1 MKKKELKNAIASIE
15 ARLKKNTLSEDAAAL
30 WDEVRAAFEALADD
44 EAEHDITELQDK
56 FAELAAKYDKANAEA
71 EEAVAERIQKLRNEI
86 FAQMN
91 AGKSVKDKLTPE
103 LAQKVANA
111 IAKSRN
117 RDEVRNSVE
126 AVLKE
131 NGITGLSYGYIVDY
145 SLELKFEDNEGLYD
159 ELHKTPFTRFIY
171 SEIDRTQATQVAKQW
186 DKSSETEKAIQEL
199 EANDRTLDTK
209 YIYKRQQFALED
221 LDEIEDNGQ
230 LQEFLAKISNELR
243 VLTKSG
249 IVSAILVGD
258 QVNPVGEKIT
268 TFEAIGT
275 KAATD
280 AFTSVLSSSDADVQ
294 AFISGLGVSTMQSTL
309 LAAARMTMSR
319 IWNPYSKKSVI
330 AMHKDT
336 LTAMAAYVPAAGG
349 DLSFRSREEVAAMI
363 GADEIYTTE
372 AMPTIPASGNTAPV
386 FVAFLP
392 DGYWVK
398 EKKVLDV
405 AYPTYEK
412 NVHNMQYEMNCG
424 GKLHDLLSSA
434 VFNLVVQ

>member
-1 MKKKELKNAIASIE
+1 MKKKLKNVIAAID
-15 ARLKKNTLSEDAAAL
+15 ARLKKNTLSEDAQAL
-30 WDEVRAAFEALADD
+30 WEEVRAAFEALADD
-44 EAEHDITELQDK
+44 EAEHNITELQDK
-56 FAELAAKYDKANAEA
+56 FEELAANYAKQNAEN
-71 EEAVAERIQKLRNEI
+71 EEKVAERIQKVRNEI
-86 FAQMN
+86 MAAIN
-91 AGKSVKDKLTPE
+91 AAKPVKEKLTPE

-111 IAKSRN
+111 IANSRSRMQVQEN
-117 RDEVRNSVE
+117 VE

-145 SLELKFEDNEGLYD
+145 SLELKLEDNEGLYD
-159 ELHKTPFTRFIY
+159 QLHKTPFSRFIY

-186 DKSSETEKAIQEL
+186 DKTSETEKAIQQL
-199 EANDRTLDTK
+199 VANDRTIDAK

-230 LQEFLAKISNELR
+230 LQEFLAKISSELR
-243 VLTKSG
+243 ILCKSG

-268 TFEAIGT
+268 TFESIGT

-280 AFTSVLSSSDADVQ
+280 AFTYVLKSTDTEVTNFLTGLQVSS
-294 AFISGLGVSTMQSTL
+294 MQSTL
-309 LAAARMTMSR
+309 LAAARLTMSR
-319 IWNPYSKKSVI
+319 IHNPYNKRSVLC
-330 AMHKDT
+330 MHKDT
-336 LTAMAAYVPAAGG
+336 LTAMSAYIAAAGG
-349 DLSFRSREEVAAMI
+349 DVTFRSREEVAAMV

-372 AMPTIPASGNTAPV
+372 VMPTTPGSGESAAI

-398 EKKVLDV
+398 EKKALDV

-412 NVHNMQYEMNCG
+412 NVHNMQYEINAG

-434 VFNLVVQ
+434 VFVYENA